1 MSCVLADATPP
12 TAVNYTLLASIQQSD
27 GRYLSDLELRPLAQ
41 FVASFDTRFK
51 TYTRL
56 REDSES
62 LVLSALRQLMAGSY
76 HRAVQEHGAKCQR
89 DMLHTLTCI
98 AKAVLLDNPSGFTEE
113 YVVWM
118 QNITRALH
126 KEDSAIAAYRQ
137 LQTEILAALPEAS
150 AQLVN
155 SYLDKLIQAF
165 SDGL

>member
-1 MSCVLADATPP
+1 M
-12 TAVNYTLLASIQQSD
+12 NHTLLASIQQSD
-27 GRYLSDLELRPLAQ
+27 GRYLSDSELRPLAQ
-41 FVASFDTRFK
+41 FVASFDTRLK

-56 REDSES
+56 KEDGEG
-62 LVLSALRQLMAGSY
+62 LVLKALRQLMMGS
-76 HRAVQEHGAKCQR
+76 HREAAQEHGAKCQR
-89 DMLHTLTCI
+89 DMLYTLECI
-98 AKAVLLDNPSGFTEE
+98 AKAVLLDNPDGFIEE

-126 KEDSAIAAYRQ
+126 KEDSAIAAYRH

-155 SYLDKLIQAF
+155 GYLDKLIQAF

>member
-1 MSCVLADATPP
+1 M
-12 TAVNYTLLASIQQSD
+12 NHTLLASIQQSD
-27 GRYLSDLELRPLAQ
+27 GRYLRDLELRPLAQ

-56 REDSES
+56 KEDSES
-62 LVLSALRQLMAGSY
+62 LVLSALRQLMAGS
-76 HRAVQEHGAKCQR
+76 HREAVQEHGAKCQR
-89 DMLHTLTCI
+89 DMLYTLTCV
-98 AKAVLLDNPSGFTEE
+98 AKAVLLDNPDGFMEE

-126 KEDSAIAAYRQ
+126 KEDSAIAAYRH
-137 LQTEILAALPEAS
+137 LQTEILAALPETS

-165 SDGL
+165 SDDL